1 MSDWVYIVGEGAYNQ
16 DFLIKDRQT
25 GDALDLSGATVTMF
39 IKTTDGITDFPTGGT
54 LMSVVGE
61 ETAGTARLVVQN
73 TFMPQS
79 ADMYSAQIQ
88 IQTTSLVKTF
98 IIDLRVIRS
107 LSS

>member
-1 MSDWVYIVGEGAYNQ
+1 MSDWVYIVGEGGFNQ
-16 DFLIKDRQT
+16 DFQVRDRNT
-25 GDALDLSGATVTMF
+25 KEPLDVSGATVTMF
-39 IKTTDGITDFPTGGT
+39 IKTTDGVTDFPVGGT
-54 LMSVVGE
+54 DMTILGD
-61 ETAGTARLVVQN
+61 GTQGLVRLVVQN

-79 ADMYSAQIQ
+79 ADMYSAQIE

>member
-1 MSDWVYIVGEGAYNQ
+1 MSDWIYIVGEGGYNQ

-25 GDALDLSGATVTMF
+25 GDPLDLSGATVSMF

-61 ETAGTARLVVQN
+61 ATAGTARLVVQN

-79 ADMYSAQIQ
+79 ADMYSAQIEV
-88 IQTTSLVKTF
+88 QTTSLVKTF

>member
-1 MSDWVYIVGEGAYNQ
+1 MSDWVYIVGEGGFNQ
-16 DFLIKDRQT
+16 DFQVRDRNT
-25 GDALDLSGATVTMF
+25 KEPLDISGATVTMF
-39 IKTTDGITDFPTGGT
+39 IKTTDGVTDFPIGGT
-54 LMSVVGE
+54 NMSILGD
-61 ETAGTARLVVQN
+61 GTQGFTRLVVQN

-88 IQTTSLVKTF
+88 IESTSLVKTF

>member
-1 MSDWVYIVGEGAYNQ
+1 MSDWVYIVGEGGYNQ

-25 GDALDLSGATVTMF
+25 GDPLDLNGAVVTMF
-39 IKTTDGITDFPTGGT
+39 IKTTDGLTSFPDGGT
-54 LMSVVGE
+54 GMAIVDADG
-61 ETAGTARLVVQN
+61 GTARLVVQN

-88 IQTTSLVKTF
+88 VQTTSLVKTF

>member
-1 MSDWVYIVGEGAYNQ
+1 MSDWVYIVGEGGFNQ
-16 DFLIKDRQT
+16 DFLIRDRET
-25 GDALDLSGATVTMF
+25 GDPLDLDGAVVTMF
-39 IKTTDGITDFPTGGT
+39 IQTTDGVTDFPTGGT
-54 LMSVVGE
+54 LMTVVGDPD
-61 ETAGTARLVVQN
+61 AGTARLVVQN

-107 LSS
+107 MSS